1 MSRIEECCFKYLGL
15 NVIQNGEGIMIDQ
28 KQYAKSL
35 TPASVS
41 TLQGTMNDAFSE
53 NEVQLLRSLSGQL
66 LWVTS
71 QTRPDVAYD
80 SCFAGNVGK
89 DPKKRI
95 LLDANKAI
103 KKLKNQE
110 LQLLFQNLGNPEF
123 WEIIVFCD
131 ASHASYPSGASQ
143 GGYLVFLKAG
153 NKAAPIMW
161 QSKRLHRVTKSPL
174 ASETM
179 ALAADQGYFLA
190 EITQEIFN
198 LKKKLKIVCNTDSKS
213 LVDHL
218 SYSKVIQDVR
228 LRVDIARLREMVKLQ
243 EI

>member
-1 MSRIEECCFKYLGL
+1 M
-15 NVIQNGEGIMIDQ
+15 
-28 KQYAKSL
+28 
-35 TPASVS
+35 
-41 TLQGTMNDAFSE
+41 
-53 NEVQLLRSLSGQL
+53 
-66 LWVTS
+66 S
-71 QTRPDVAYD
+71 QTRPDAAYD
-80 SCFAGNVGK
+80 SCFVSNVRK

-110 LQLLFQNLGNPEF
+110 LQLLFPNLGNPEF
-123 WEIIVFCD
+123 WEIIVFSD
-131 ASHASYPSGASQ
+131 ASHASLPSGTSQ

-179 ALAADQGYFLA
+179 ALAEAADAGYFLA
-190 EITQEIFN
+190 QITQEIFN

-218 SYSKVIQDVR
+218 SNSKVIQDVR

-243 EI
+243 EISINWVHGSFQLADALTKYGASTSVLVEVLKKGCL